1 MEESAAPR
9 GQSIPRGRRT
19 VAPPVSPSHHLLSN
33 SLAREKPHAAV
44 AGRAAWVRQV
54 FWTCLVA
61 AQSALAQADPESADP
76 NRVREVV
83 PELNAFVHLTDQAR
97 LFLLADVARLSPD
110 AITNGEFGIHLDYTF
125 EPILRTALRA
135 ANWERD
141 RYLWMRVGY
150 QRAGNLKGDSDAAT
164 ENRWLLEVTWRTE
177 LPRKVW
183 LVNRLR
189 LDLRDIGGSH
199 SNRYRYRIGVEKEFA
214 TASGVP
220 FVPYVQASGSMT
232 RVTTIG
238 AVSFTRA
245 VSSLN

>member
-1 MEESAAPR
+1 M
-9 GQSIPRGRRT
+9 
-19 VAPPVSPSHHLLSN
+19 
-33 SLAREKPHAAV
+33 
-44 AGRAAWVRQV
+44 
-54 FWTCLVA
+54 
-61 AQSALAQADPESADP
+61 
-76 NRVREVV
+76 V
-83 PELNAFVHLTDQAR
+83 PELNAFVHLTEQAR

-135 ANWERD
+135 ANWKRD

-164 ENRWLLEVTWRTE
+164 ENRWLLEVTWRAE

-199 SNRYRYRIGVEKEFA
+199 SNRYRYRIGVEKEFS

-220 FVPYVQASGSMT
+220 FVPYVQAEWFYDT
-232 RVTTIG
+232 RYNDWSRQLYQGGVEFELNKTWRMEPYYAYEKNTNPG
-238 AVSFTRA
+238 AENVNRFGL
-245 VSSLN
+245 VLKYYH